1 MLRWLCPA
9 LHQPGLMPAES
20 ASADPRTALPTQLGW
35 LQPAMQRAG
44 LDSLLSHG
52 QGLTLLAPDHAA
64 LQQHLAAQGLTV
76 DALMAQPQRLR
87 ALLLE
92 HLLPLP
98 LSGDTLQQARPLPSL
113 GVGALRLQ
121 ADAQG
126 PCLIDAQGHQAR
138 LLAGDLRWGAL
149 RLHLIDR
156 VLQPP
161 TQGLLALLQQAPSRG
176 ELAEALHRCGLEAVL
191 RASGPFTLLAPSDQ
205 GFKLLAGRLGLRRRA
220 LMKDTER
227 LGHLLRHHLL
237 GGRWLSH
244 ELPWGGR
251 MNSAQGLS
259 IDFSP
264 LGLVGS
270 GNAAQPLQ
278 PGSDRQA
285 SNGVLHLLAAPLLP
299 AAQGMPSPRTPF
311 VNHHQGDSHA

>member
-1 MLRWLCPA
+1 MLKWLCPA
-9 LHQPGLMPAES
+9 LHQPGLMPAKS
-20 ASADPRTALPTQLGW
+20 ASADTRTALPAQLGW
-35 LQPAMQRAG
+35 LQPAMQSAG

-64 LQQHLAAQGLTV
+64 VQQHLTEQGLTMG
-76 DALMAQPQRLR
+76 ALMAQPKQLR

-92 HLLPLP
+92 HLLPLS
-98 LSGDTLQQARPLPSL
+98 LSGDALLQTRPLPSL
-113 GVGALRLQ
+113 GGGALRLQ
-121 ADAQG
+121 PDALG
-126 PCLIDAQGHQAR
+126 PCLIDAQGNRAR

-156 VLQPP
+156 VLLPP
-161 TQGLLALLQQAPSRG
+161 TQSLLALLQQIPSRG
-176 ELAEALHRCGLEAVL
+176 ELAEALHRCGLDAVL
-191 RASGPFTLLAPSDQ
+191 RANGPFTLLAPSDQ

-220 LMKDTER
+220 FMKDTER
-227 LGHLLRHHLL
+227 LGHLLRNHLL

-244 ELPWGGR
+244 ELPWGGQL
-251 MNSAQGLS
+251 NSAQGLN
-259 IDFSP
+259 IEFSP

-270 GNAAQPLQ
+270 GDAAQPLL

-299 AAQGMPSPRTPF
+299 AAPCIPAPRTSF
-311 VNHHQGDSHA
+311 INHHHGDSHA